1 MSATFPADVFADHKP
16 TGEWISEHLPAAVL
30 SRKTPGCYV
39 SMNREFGARPS
50 LETVH
55 ECPGRTD
62 WNCPVGVALEL
73 ETAQIE
79 RELDANWN

>member
-16 TGEWISEHLPAAVL
+16 TGEWIAEKIDSPY
-30 SRKTPGCYV
+30 GCYV
-39 SMNREFGARPS
+39 SMNREFGARPT

-55 ECPGRTD
+55 ECPTRTD
-62 WNCPVGVALEL
+62 WFCPAGVALEL
-73 ETAQIE
+73 QTAEIE

>member
-39 SMNREFGARPS
+39 SMNFEFGASPS
-50 LETVH
+50 LEVVH
-55 ECPGRTD
+55 ECSGRTD
-62 WNCPVGVALEL
+62 WSCPVGIVLEL
-73 ETAQIE
+73 DQIE
-79 RELDANWN
+79 AESEIESDGY